1 MNLKLLSRPDRTLT
15 AEKLLILSAVFCFAI
30 LHYQGDKR
38 TGLLTPATLY
48 TYDLSMAFKSVAQGV
63 KVSTYLPQT
72 SPRQQIVSETA
83 DAPHMELSRSY
94 SVAGQLGVWQGE
106 GQADSIHYRAKIK
119 TTPVK
124 YQLLADSEVEANR
137 DENYSDYLQ
146 ETEAIAVNHPEIDAL
161 WQEIK
166 PKNANNLQQS
176 LQAIYDYTAGLE
188 TLPFKGTTS
197 SLTALRLGAAS
208 CNGKS
213 RLFVSLVR
221 GLGLPA
227 RLVGGVVLNEGKK
240 RTSHQWVEVFIQGYW
255 IPFDPTNGYFAE
267 LPGHY
272 LELYRGDQSLFKH
285 TANIQFDYQFSSAE
299 NRVAP
304 GLYFNSYQQADDTI
318 NLAKLF
324 KPFHLSEQTIA
335 IFLLFPLCAL
345 ITTFFRNLVGLQTF
359 GVFVPMLV
367 AITCTYSGLFS
378 GLLGVLLVVLVA
390 YLSLVLLEKV
400 RLLVIPRLA
409 ATMTIITIFVLLVF
423 YFLPGRHAMNTGIF
437 ALFPVV
443 IISFIAE
450 KLTQLSSE
458 RDWQGLL
465 SRSAGTLVV
474 IAVCYGF
481 LQSIYL
487 QSIFTLYPEALLIVL
502 ALQIGIGRWNG
513 IRLSELIRFNGLLKK
528 QEAVIGINERNR
540 EIVYRLNNAK
550 DLLLAADKLKTKQ
563 VLAGFDI
570 AVPDTLFSCHSHSQ
584 VQQLEAIL
592 ARHKAFVIKPNCG
605 SQGNGIVVIT
615 GRSGETFTSAGGKC
629 WTVQMLKDHVSD
641 IISGSFSQHGEQ
653 DIAYI
658 EPLIRQ
664 DSRLQ
669 SLAPGG
675 LADIRVI
682 VANKV
687 VIAAMLRLPTAKSQG
702 KANLHQGAIGASVC
716 LESGKLTHA
725 SLQGKSLNRHP
736 DTGAEL
742 AGFTLPYWPE
752 ILHMSRE
759 CARAMPLGYLGV
771 DICIDQQ
778 QGPLVL
784 EVNGRPGLEIQN
796 VQQKSLTREH
806 FYPQVEPV

>member
-1 MNLKLLSRPDRTLT
+1 MRSLTRAGKVLT
-15 AEKLLILSAVFCFAI
+15 AEKVLILSAIFCFGI
-30 LHYQGDKR
+30 LYYQGDKR
-38 TGLLTPATLY
+38 AGWITPTTLY
-48 TYDLSMAFKSVAQGV
+48 NYDLSMAFKSTPQGV
-63 KVSTYLPQT
+63 KVSTYLPQ
-72 SPRQQIVSETA
+72 SSARQQIISESV
-83 DAPHMELSRSY
+83 DAPQMDLSRTY
-94 SVAGQLGVWQGE
+94 SIAGQLGVWQGE
-106 GQADSIHYRAKIK
+106 AQADSIHYQAKIK
-119 TTPVK
+119 TTSVK
-124 YQLLADSEVEANR
+124 YNLLPDSEVERNQ

-146 ETEAIAVNHPEIDAL
+146 ETAAIAVNHPEIDAL

-176 LQAIYDYTAGLE
+176 LQAIYDYTSELE

-221 GLGLPA
+221 GLGIPA
-227 RLVGGVVLNEGKK
+227 RLVGGVVLNEVKK

-304 GLYFNSYQQADDTI
+304 GLYFNSYEQGSETI

-345 ITTFFRNLVGLQTF
+345 ITTFFRNLVGVQTF

-367 AITCTYSGLFS
+367 AITCTYSGLLS
-378 GLLGVLLVVLVA
+378 GLIGVLLVVLVA
-390 YLSLVLLEKV
+390 YASLIVLEKA

-423 YFLPGRHAMNTGIF
+423 YFLPGRHAINTGAF

-474 IAVCYGF
+474 IAVCYAF

-513 IRLSELIRFNGLLKK
+513 IRLSELIRFNRLLKK
-528 QEAVIGINERNR
+528 DEAVIGINERNR

-563 VLAGFDI
+563 LLAEHNI
-570 AVPDTLFSCHSHSQ
+570 AVPGTVFSCPSHSQ
-584 VQQLEAIL
+584 VDQLDAIL
-592 ARHKAFVIKPNCG
+592 AEHHEFVIKPNCG

-615 GRSGETFTSAGGKC
+615 AREGETFTSAGGKC

-658 EPLIRQ
+658 EPLIKQ

-669 SLAPGG
+669 TLASGG

-716 LESGKLTHA
+716 LETGKLTHA
-725 SLQGKSLNRHP
+725 SLQGKSLTHHP
-736 DTGAEL
+736 DTGVVL
-742 AGFTLPYWPE
+742 AGFAVPYWPE
-752 ILHMSRE
+752 ILEMSRA
-759 CARAMPLGYLGV
+759 CAHAMPLGYLGV

-778 QGPLVL
+778 QGPQVL

-806 FYPQVEPV
+806 FYPLVEPV